1 MLVAACLVV
10 VVLALLG
17 FSRLYRKVD
26 QSQALIVSKTRR
38 VDVSFTG
45 QVVLPILHKAEVM
58 DISVKTIE
66 ISRAGRDGLIC
77 RDNIRAD
84 IRILFFVKVNKT
96 VEDVIKV
103 AQSVGTERASHQD
116 TLQELFHAKFS
127 EALKTV
133 GKQLD
138 FTDLYTKREEL
149 RYHVIEL
156 IGVDL
161 NGYHLEDAAIDYLEQ
176 TPLTQ
181 LDPANVLDAQ
191 GIRKITELTAVE
203 HVRTNEAKRS
213 EQMEI
218 TRQDVDAREAILEL
232 ERRQADAEIK
242 KKREIETSRAR
253 EEAETA
259 RVVEE
264 ERLRAQGAFL
274 RTEEQLGVQRENQA
288 REIAVAAKNRE
299 RVIAVENER
308 IEKDRLLEVIARER
322 ETQLTKISAEKE
334 VEAEKREIAE
344 VIRERVAVDRTVAEQ
359 EESIKK
365 LRVVEEAERERQT
378 LVIAAEAEAQEKLV
392 KDIKAAEAAEQA
404 ATHRAAEELTLAE
417 ARLKTAD
424 LDARAKLRLAEGVQA
439 EAAAEGLAAV
449 QVRDK
454 EAEVTVK
461 AGRAEAEAT
470 EARLRAEAEGTQAKA
485 LAEAE
490 GARAKGLAEAEGARA
505 AAEATEAR
513 LKAEAEGARAKGL
526 AEAESAKAKGLAE
539 AEGARA
545 AAEATTA
552 RLKAEAEGA
561 RARGLAEAQGAQAAA
576 QATEARL
583 KAEAEGVRVKA
594 LAEAEGA
601 RAMGAAE
608 AEGAKAKALAE
619 ATAIGEKLKA
629 EAEGLT
635 EKAAAMAALDEAS
648 RGHEEYRLRLAAEK
662 EIRLAG
668 LETQRQVAE
677 AQASVLATG
686 LEHADI
692 DIVGGESVFFD
703 RLVSAVSL
711 GKGVDGFVDNSRT
724 AQALARPWLDG
735 SGSFTEDLGRILGSV
750 GTADVQHL
758 TVSALLLK
766 LMRSGGAEA
775 AGFQQL
781 LDRAGE
787 LGLAD
792 TPLTALNGN
801 GARN

>member
-1 MLVAACLVV
+1 MEALGVLVAACVII
-10 VVLALLG
+10 ALLLLLG
-17 FSRLYRKVD
+17 LSRLYRKVD

-66 ISRAGRDGLIC
+66 ISRSGRDGLIC

-96 VEDVIKV
+96 VQDVIKV

-133 GKQLD
+133 GKQMD

-149 RYHVIEL
+149 RYHIIEL

-203 HVRTNEAKRS
+203 HVRTNEAKRT
-213 EQMEI
+213 EEKEI

-232 ERRQADAEIK
+232 ERRQVDAEIK
-242 KKREIETSRAR
+242 QRREIETSRAR

-259 RVVEE
+259 RVMEE
-264 ERLRAQGAFL
+264 ERLRAQTAFL

-322 ETQLTKISAEKE
+322 ETQLTQISAEKE

-365 LRVVEEAERERQT
+365 LRVVEEAERERQA

-439 EAAAEGLAAV
+439 ESAAEGLAAV

-490 GARAKGLAEAEGARA
+490 GARARGLAEAEGAQA
-505 AAEATEAR
+505 AAAATEAR
-513 LKAEAEGARAKGL
+513 LRAEAEGARAK
-526 AEAESAKAKGLAE
+526 
-539 AEGARA
+539 
-545 AAEATTA
+545 
-552 RLKAEAEGA
+552 
-561 RARGLAEAQGAQAAA
+561 
-576 QATEARL
+576 
-583 KAEAEGVRVKA
+583 A
-594 LAEAEGA
+594 LAEAEGTK
-601 RAMGAAE
+601 AA
-608 AEGAKAKALAE
+608 ALAE
-619 ATAIGEKLKA
+619 ATGIGEKLKA
-629 EAEGLT
+629 EAAGLT

-648 RGHEEYRLRLAAEK
+648 RGHEEYRLRLQAEK

-677 AQASVLATG
+677 AQATVLATG
-686 LEHADI
+686 LENADI

-703 RLVSAVSL
+703 RLVSAVSF
-711 GKGVDGFVDNSRT
+711 GKGVDGFMANSRT
-724 AQALARPWLDG
+724 AQTLAKPWLDG
-735 SGSFTEDLGRILGSV
+735 SGSFTEDLSRVLGSV
-750 GTADVQHL
+750 GTADVQNL
-758 TVSALLLK
+758 TVSALLMK
-766 LMRSGGAEA
+766 LMNGGGTEA
-775 AGFQQL
+775 SQFRQL
-781 LDRAGE
+781 LEKAGE

-792 TPLTALNGN
+792 TPVASLNGA
-801 GARN
+801 ARG

>member
-1 MLVAACLVV
+1 MEALGVLVAVCLVA
-10 VVLALLG
+10 VVLAVFA

-26 QSQALIVSKTRR
+26 QSQALIVSKTRQ

-66 ISRAGRDGLIC
+66 ISRSGRDGLIC

-96 VEDVIKV
+96 VPDVIKV
-103 AQSVGTERASHQD
+103 AQTVGTERASHQD

-133 GKQLD
+133 GKQMD

-149 RYHVIEL
+149 RYHIIEL
-156 IGVDL
+156 IGIDL

-176 TPLTQ
+176 TPLSQ
-181 LDPANVLDAQ
+181 MDPANVLDAE
-191 GIRKITELTAVE
+191 GIRKITELTAIE
-203 HVRTNEAKRS
+203 HVRTNEAKRN
-213 EQMEI
+213 EQKEI

-242 KKREIETSRAR
+242 QKREIETSRAR

-259 RVVEE
+259 RVAEE

-299 RVIAVENER
+299 RVLAVENER

-322 ETQLTKISAEKE
+322 ETQLTKIAAEKE

-344 VIRERVAVDRTVAEQ
+344 VVRERVAVDRTVAEQ

-365 LRVVEEAERERQT
+365 LRVVEEAERERQA

-461 AGRAEAEAT
+461 AGRAAAEAT
-470 EARLRAEAEGTQAKA
+470 GARLRAEAEGTQAKA

-526 AEAESAKAKGLAE
+526 AEAEGT
-539 AEGARA
+539 R
-545 AAEATTA
+545 
-552 RLKAEAEGA
+552 
-561 RARGLAEAQGAQAAA
+561 
-576 QATEARL
+576 
-583 KAEAEGVRVKA
+583 
-594 LAEAEGA
+594 
-601 RAMGAAE
+601 
-608 AEGAKAKALAE
+608 AKALAE

-629 EAEGLT
+629 EAAGLT

-648 RGHEEYRLRLAAEK
+648 RGHEEYRLRLQAEK

-677 AQASVLATG
+677 AQATVLATG

-692 DIVGGESVFFD
+692 DIVGGDSVFFD
-703 RLVSAVSL
+703 RLVSSISL
-711 GKGVDGFVDNSRT
+711 GKGVDGFVANSRT
-724 AQALARPWLDG
+724 AQALAKPWLDG
-735 SGSFTEDLGRILGSV
+735 SGSFTDDLSHILGSL
-750 GTADVQHL
+750 GSADVRNL
-758 TVSALLLK
+758 TVSALLAK
-766 LMRSGGAEA
+766 QIKNGGPQ
-775 AGFQQL
+775 AGQLQKL
-781 LDRAGE
+781 LDRASE
-787 LGLAD
+787 LGLSD
-792 TPLTALNGN
+792 TPVTALNGS
-801 GARN
+801 GTGS